1 MSQPP
6 PNKEILSLYDELD
19 RIEELLEDMIELKIS
34 SKADA
39 ERRIDELNSRIDQLE
54 EAGS

>member
-1 MSQPP
+1 MSQTP
-6 PNKEILSLYDELD
+6 PNKEILALYDELD
-19 RIEELLEDMIELKIS
+19 RIEELVEDMIELKIS